1 MIKDAILKPEFQG
14 EFDRMEYFQLLL
26 AQIGVFMLGALV
38 LGLFLGVTGGDANA
52 SLAAVVLMLAALAGV
67 LWMLYVSVSIHVKR
81 FRNMGI
87 SETST
92 LVIATIGF
100 YIVNNVFPLM
110 ILIPLFWPPAD
121 KDAE

>member
-121 KDAE
+121 KEAE